1 MQIFVRADSG
11 TDIGTGHIMRCL
23 ALAKQLRKMSF
34 CVEFISKKLD
44 GNVTELVKKN
54 GFKIHYLDK
63 KITTKKSLNIDSEQ
77 TINKIIK
84 NSKIP
89 PFLIVDHYN
98 LDIKWE
104 KKLRVY
110 VKKIIVIDDLAN
122 RKHDCDLL
130 IDQNFYNN
138 LKNRYNKLVPKKTVK
153 LLGPEYAM
161 LRDEFL
167 RYRKKVKP
175 RKKFKKLLISFG
187 GTDPTNETKKV
198 LESIKILKNKKLER
212 IYVITGSTNKNKIK
226 QLCNSIPNARL
237 YHNVEN
243 IAKIMYKSD
252 FAIGAGGST
261 IWERAC
267 LGLPTYVSMV
277 ASHQKETTN
286 ALARKKYLIN
296 TGMARLI
303 SKKKYAKILDDIN
316 EKELERISKNSLKI
330 VDGKG
335 GGRVANNIKKL
346 YKMSMENE

>member
-44 GNVTELVKKN
+44 GNVIELVKKN

-138 LKNRYNKLVPKKTVK
+138 LKNRYNKLIPKK
-153 LLGPEYAM
+153 L
-161 LRDEFL
+161 
-167 RYRKKVKP
+167 
-175 RKKFKKLLISFG
+175 
-187 GTDPTNETKKV
+187 
-198 LESIKILKNKKLER
+198 
-212 IYVITGSTNKNKIK
+212 
-226 QLCNSIPNARL
+226 
-237 YHNVEN
+237 
-243 IAKIMYKSD
+243 
-252 FAIGAGGST
+252 
-261 IWERAC
+261 
-267 LGLPTYVSMV
+267 
-277 ASHQKETTN
+277 
-286 ALARKKYLIN
+286 
-296 TGMARLI
+296 
-303 SKKKYAKILDDIN
+303 
-316 EKELERISKNSLKI
+316 
-330 VDGKG
+330 
-335 GGRVANNIKKL
+335 
-346 YKMSMENE
+346 